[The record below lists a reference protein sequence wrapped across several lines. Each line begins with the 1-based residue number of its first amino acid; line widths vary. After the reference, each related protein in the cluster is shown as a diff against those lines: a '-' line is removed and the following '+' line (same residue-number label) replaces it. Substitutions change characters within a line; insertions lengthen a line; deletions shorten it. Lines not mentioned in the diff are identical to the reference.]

1 MIPIGIK
8 IQQHSI
14 YDTAHELA
22 RQLKNS
28 TEFKEY
34 QALTEEVY
42 KKDEN
47 KSIIDDFRK
56 KVFEYQMKN
65 IDKGNKEDIE
75 DEEFKNIQQLQN
87 ILMSNSEISKFMMAE
102 IKFSAIMQD
111 IYKILEE
118 AIKMK

>member
-1 MIPIGIK
+1 MDN
-8 IQQHSI
+8 I

-28 TEFKEY
+28 IEFKEY

-65 IDKGNKEDIE
+65 IDKGNIENVE

>member
-1 MIPIGIK
+1 MDN
-8 IQQHSI
+8 I

-65 IDKGNKEDIE
+65 IDKGNKEDVE

>member
-1 MIPIGIK
+1 
-8 IQQHSI
+8 
-14 YDTAHELA
+14 
-22 RQLKNS
+22 
-28 TEFKEY
+28 
-34 QALTEEVY
+34 
-42 KKDEN
+42 
-47 KSIIDDFRK
+47 
-56 KVFEYQMKN
+56 MKN
-65 IDKGNKEDIE
+65 IDKGNKEDVE

>member
-1 MIPIGIK
+1 MDN
-8 IQQHSI
+8 I

-22 RQLKNS
+22 RQLKHS
-28 TEFKEY
+28 AEFKEY

-47 KSIIDDFRK
+47 KAIIDDFRK

-65 IDKGNKEDIE
+65 IDKEKKEDVE